1 MVQFSLSWNDCIS
14 AKKRFKL
21 SRIKEIIEMKENTTL
36 YNQDSIGSNSWWL
49 RETKG
54 ATISD
59 KFYLSFLKLVYR
71 GLRFSFKI
79 ALGKKR
85 TDIFYAKRDINFKD
99 FLYRSIKFLKIG
111 DPLMLEIHV
120 PKHNYNIY
128 CPLNKEDFIVM
139 TRHEDDIIER
149 FLPKKGD
156 IVVDIGAHMGR
167 YTIISSKRVGT
178 NGKVV
183 AIEAHPGNF
192 EILNRNIKLNQLTN
206 VIPLNYAVYSK
217 ETKIKLYLPD
227 EESGYT
233 MHHSIMSDY
242 LFTKYE
248 DKTEDK
254 FVEVN
259 ANTLD
264 YLLQLKGITDVNWVK
279 IDVEGAEFEV
289 LKGANNL
296 LSNSKDIALL
306 IEVHGKNTYE
316 PIIKSLRSYNFKI
329 DFEKTYENGEKHI
342 IAVKD
347 TSILQ

>member
-1 MVQFSLSWNDCIS
+1 
-14 AKKRFKL
+14 
-21 SRIKEIIEMKENTTL
+21 MKERTTL
-36 YNQDSIGSNSWWL
+36 SDQHSIGTNSWWL

-59 KFYLSFLKLVYR
+59 KFYLSFLKIIYR
-71 GLRFSFKI
+71 GIRFSFKI

-85 TDIFYAKRDINFKD
+85 TDMFYTKRGINFKD

-111 DPLMLEIHV
+111 DPLMLEIYV

-149 FLPKKGD
+149 FLPKQGD

-167 YTIISSKRVGT
+167 YTIIGSKRVGAQ
-178 NGKVV
+178 GKVV
-183 AIEAHPGNF
+183 AIEAHPENF
-192 EILNRNIKLNQLTN
+192 EMLNRNIKLNQLTN
-206 VIPLNYAVYSK
+206 VIPLNYAVFSK

-233 MHHSIMSDY
+233 MHHSIMSNY
-242 LFTKYE
+242 VFTKYK

-254 FVEVN
+254 FVEVS

-264 YLLQLKGITDVNWVK
+264 YFLQLEGITDVNWIK

-289 LKGANNL
+289 LKGAHNV
-296 LSNSKDIALL
+296 LSNSKNISLL
-306 IEVHGKNTYE
+306 IEVHGKDTYE
-316 PIIKSLRSYNFKI
+316 PIIESLRSYNFKI

-342 IAVKD
+342 IALKD
-347 TSILQ
+347 RSPFQ

>member
-1 MVQFSLSWNDCIS
+1 
-14 AKKRFKL
+14 
-21 SRIKEIIEMKENTTL
+21 MKERTTL
-36 YNQDSIGSNSWWL
+36 SNQDSIGSNSWWL

-54 ATISD
+54 ATILD
-59 KFYLSFLKLVYR
+59 KFYLSFLKIIYR
-71 GLRFSFKI
+71 GIRFSFKI

-85 TDIFYAKRDINFKD
+85 TDMFYTKRGINFKD
-99 FLYRSIKFLKIG
+99 FLYRAIKFLKIG
-111 DPLMLEIHV
+111 DPLMLEIYV

-149 FLPKKGD
+149 FLPKQGD

-183 AIEAHPGNF
+183 AIEAHPSNF
-192 EILNRNIKLNQLTN
+192 EMLKSNIKLNQLTN
-206 VIPLNYAVYSK
+206 VTPLNYAVYSK

-233 MHHSIMSDY
+233 MHHSIMSNY
-242 LFTKYE
+242 VFTKYK

-264 YLLQLKGITDVNWVK
+264 YLLQLNKITDVNWVK

-289 LKGANNL
+289 LKGAHNVL
-296 LSNSKDIALL
+296 LNSKDISLL
-306 IEVHGKNTYE
+306 IEVHGKDTYE
-316 PIIKSLRSYNFKI
+316 PIIESLRSYNFKI

-342 IAVKD
+342 IALKD
-347 TSILQ
+347 RSTFR

>member
-1 MVQFSLSWNDCIS
+1 
-14 AKKRFKL
+14 
-21 SRIKEIIEMKENTTL
+21 MKERTTL
-36 YNQDSIGSNSWWL
+36 SNQDSIGTNSWWL

-59 KFYLSFLKLVYR
+59 KFYLSFLKIIYR
-71 GLRFSFKI
+71 GIRFSLKI

-85 TDIFYAKRDINFKD
+85 TDMFYTKRGINFKD

-111 DPLMLEIHV
+111 DPLMLEIYV

-149 FLPKKGD
+149 FLPKQGD

-167 YTIISSKRVGT
+167 YTIISSKRVGA

-183 AIEAHPGNF
+183 AIEAHHSNF
-192 EILNRNIKLNQLTN
+192 EMLKSNIKLNHLTN
-206 VIPLNYAVYSK
+206 VTPLNYAVYSK
-217 ETKIKLYLPD
+217 ETKIKLYLP
-227 EESGYT
+227 EVESGYT
-233 MHHSIMSDY
+233 IYNTIMSNRAR
-242 LFTKYE
+242 
-248 DKTEDK
+248 TEDK

-264 YLLQLKGITDVNWVK
+264 YILQSKEITDVNWIK

-289 LKGANNL
+289 LKGASNV
-296 LSNSKDIALL
+296 LSKSKDIALL
-306 IEVHGKNTYE
+306 IEVHGLDNYR
-316 PIIKSLRSYNFKI
+316 PILEFVSSYNFKI
-329 DFEKTYENGEKHI
+329 EFEKSNKTGDWRHIVLRKH
-342 IAVKD
+342 D
-347 TSILQ
+347 